1 MSEIPLREDFL
12 FEEWQAPKPVF
23 HFGPIIKR
31 AFAPL
36 TKEELRNLLYLRPNA
51 PNSWMQTG
59 IGYDK
64 AVLLARSFMV
74 RVQRESFFR
83 ELVLNKAYFA
93 TLIWRSAFVYRV
105 PSIGQTNEEMSV
117 FVKLRKDTDK
127 DEMNYIDVVVV
138 KENADGA
145 LTSMV
150 AAYRELACLSRL
162 LREFCPQAVGP
173 AQPLCPMC
181 CNLDLFVR
189 LGHAHTFSAHHVLHV
204 SAETVLQCSSFHRI
218 PVSDI
223 LNGRLVV
230 VNRPSLPLLF
240 PGNVENAQGLVWDCV
255 RPGGVLC
262 SSFEDRNHEPV
273 LVDAGECLLSPFAS
287 NFPPPPHNHVS
298 SSFLAMS
305 FFVVTGQVD
314 AGDCLHS
321 DELARFEALVMKS
334 RTDACTERL
343 RLSDGRIVHLQFRF
357 SVGDIPARPGNR
369 RIVGIFPA
377 DVGDALSE
385 TPSLSG
391 FSCLDNVLVIFEKA
405 GNDKRNEFRLF
416 YGSKNNLRICR
427 LTPSSCNM
435 SLDAAVCWSQLQ
447 DQLTIGLGDSFEYFE
462 MTALQL
468 YRNDERARA
477 FVQQMSDMQLR
488 RREAAPPWEDRG
500 RVAGREVAALGG
512 EQFVRYGKIFERGDF
527 DWARAGTS
535 SDEKVKKV
543 KKEVQRVG
551 VSKEHA
557 DKVVDC
563 VMRLQHTF
571 DSQEATMRHFKDHS
585 GKFGLLPA
593 DKNEDV
599 NLTLAWWSNWRDN
612 AL

>member
-1 MSEIPLREDFL
+1 MYADF
-12 FEEWQAPKPVF
+12 EGEPRPEPVF
-23 HFGPIIKR
+23 FGPIIKR

-36 TKEELRNLLYLRPNA
+36 TKEELRNLRNLEPNA

-74 RVQRESFFR
+74 REQHQSFFI

-117 FVKLRKDTDK
+117 FVKLRKDTDE

-181 CNLDLFVR
+181 CNSDLFVR
-189 LGHAHTFSAHHVLHV
+189 LGHAHTFSAHHLVHV

-230 VNRPSLPLLF
+230 VKKTSGFVNHPSLPLLF

-273 LVDAGECLLSPFAS
+273 LVDAGECLPSPFAS

-305 FFVVTGQVD
+305 FFVETGQVD
-314 AGDCLHS
+314 AGDCLHR

-357 SVGDIPARPGNR
+357 LVGDIPARPGNR
-369 RIVGIFPA
+369 RIEGIFPA
-377 DVGDALSE
+377 DVGDAMSE

-391 FSCLDNVLVIFEKA
+391 FSSLDNVLVIFEKA
-405 GNDKRNEFRLF
+405 DNDKRNEFRLF
-416 YGSKNNLRICR
+416 HGNKNNLRICR

-447 DQLTIGLGDSFEYFE
+447 DQFTIGLGDSFEYFE

-477 FVQQMSDMQLR
+477 FMQHMSDMQHMKLR
-488 RREAAPPWEDRG
+488 RPEAAPPWEDRG

-512 EQFVRYGKIFERGDF
+512 GQFARYGTIFERGDF

-535 SDEKVKKV
+535 SDEKVKK
-543 KKEVQRVG
+543 ELQRVG

-557 DKVVDC
+557 DTMLKC
-563 VMRLQHTF
+563 VRRLQHTF
-571 DSQEATMRHFKDHS
+571 DSQEATMRYFKYHS
-585 GKFGLLPA
+585 GEFGLLPA

-599 NLTLAWWSNWRDN
+599 NLTLAWWGNQRGN
-612 AL
+612 AV